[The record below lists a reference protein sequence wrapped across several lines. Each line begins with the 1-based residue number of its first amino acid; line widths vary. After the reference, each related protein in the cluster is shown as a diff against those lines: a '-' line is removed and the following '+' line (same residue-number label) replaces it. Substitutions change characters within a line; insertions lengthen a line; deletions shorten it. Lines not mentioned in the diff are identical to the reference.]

1 MTPVAVSEQLYSDY
15 IAKISKSAKTH
26 EICFFLPK
34 IIIPQYVKC
43 LKSYKYAI
51 SGDMKKYEI

>member
-1 MTPVAVSEQLYSDY
+1 MMPVAVSEELYRDY
-15 IAKISKSAKTH
+15 IAKISKSAKTR

-34 IIIPQYVKC
+34 IIIPQYVKS
-43 LKSYKYAI
+43 LKSHKYGI